1 MASLLQHE
9 MAADDRFASISAF
22 LVYLGHV
29 CFIPIAT
36 EQPRSREAG
45 LVQKPA
51 VSRCSIARAVR
62 AQYGRAADQPHRAG
76 HPGTIVSKKT
86 NKALDKCGDKA
97 LGCFPLTF
105 LRL

>member
-76 HPGTIVSKKT
+76 HPAPLSPRKPIKLSISAGIK
-86 NKALDKCGDKA
+86 